1 MDRSLLG
8 AISII
13 QKSKDFVAIPI
24 AECRTLS
31 MIYIP
36 SCVLDLGRSREV
48 GCPLCALL
56 CQQCFSVGIWCCGER
71 EMNSGY

>member
-1 MDRSLLG
+1 MVECSLHKRCDSATVDRSLLG

-31 MIYIP
+31 MIYKPRIVGGNVCE
-36 SCVLDLGRSREV
+36 SHVITKILKKNGSVRVLL
-48 GCPLCALL
+48 
-56 CQQCFSVGIWCCGER
+56 
-71 EMNSGY
+71 